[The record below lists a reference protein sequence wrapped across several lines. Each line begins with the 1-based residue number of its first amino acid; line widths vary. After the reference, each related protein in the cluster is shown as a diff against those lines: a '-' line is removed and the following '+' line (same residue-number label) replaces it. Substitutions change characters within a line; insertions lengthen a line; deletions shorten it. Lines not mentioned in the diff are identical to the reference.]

1 MASFGVSTLSQRAC
15 MLGLLTEGQVQEC
28 CEDGEFD
35 PHDPPSLLKVMERKG
50 YLTSWQSQKLLKGD
64 KDGFFV
70 GGYRLLYKI
79 SSGSFGRVY
88 RADDPRS
95 GRVVAVKIL
104 RQRWSDNAH
113 SVELFEREGKVGL
126 SLKHPN
132 IVEILAVDRDPSS
145 KQHYIVMEFIEG
157 GNLRDF
163 LGIRK
168 KLDAKEALRLIED
181 AASGLAYAY
190 SRGLT
195 HRDLKPSNMLISSQG
210 AIKLVDFGLAGVYS
224 SMPGQDEGKIERTV
238 DYAGLE
244 TATGVPPGDVRSDI
258 YFLGCV
264 LYEMLTGRPPLAMT
278 KDKNARMQRSRF
290 DSVAPLTPAPAGVF
304 RLVETMM
311 ALEPLHRYQT
321 PKQLVE
327 AIRDVRREMAG
338 GAPAAE
344 SQAPAV
350 TRQVFVV
357 EGNLKLQDA
366 IRNKFKEVGY
376 RVLMSAEPSRALA
389 RFQQQP
395 FDALIMDAGAVGDEG
410 LAPFRQILEESDR
423 RKFPCACVL
432 ILNEDQASWS
442 ERLNPHPRMGVL
454 VRPVTLRQLYTMVD
468 ELLGGTGTEG

>member
-1 MASFGVSTLSQRAC
+1 

-35 PHDPPSLLKVMERKG
+35 PHDPPSILRVMERKG
-50 YLTSWQSQKLLKGD
+50 FLTSWQSQKLLKGD
-64 KDGFFV
+64 KDGFLI

-88 RADDPRS
+88 RADDPRT
-95 GRVVAVKIL
+95 GRVVAVKVL
-104 RQRWSDNAH
+104 RQRWSENTH

-132 IVEILAVDRDPSS
+132 IVEILAVDRDPST
-145 KQHYIVMEFIEG
+145 KQYYIVMEFIEG

-168 KLDAKEALRLIED
+168 KLIAKEALRLIED
-181 AASGLAYAY
+181 AAAGLAHAY

-224 SMPGQDEGKIERTV
+224 EMPGHDEGKIERTV

-264 LYEMLTGRPPLAMT
+264 LYEMLTGRPPLTMT
-278 KDKNARMQRSRF
+278 KDKTQRMQRSRF
-290 DSVAPLTPAPAGVF
+290 DSVVKITPVEVRAPASVF

-321 PKQLVE
+321 PNQLLE
-327 AIRDVRREMAG
+327 AIRDVRRELAG
-338 GAPAAE
+338 GAPAVE
-344 SQAPAV
+344 KQAAAV
-350 TRQVFVV
+350 NRVIFVI
-357 EGNLKLQDA
+357 EGHEKLQDA

-376 RVLMSAEPSRALA
+376 RVLMSAEPSRAFQ

-395 FDALIMDAGAVGDEG
+395 FDALIMDAGTVGEDG
-410 LAPFRQILEESDR
+410 LTAFRHILEESDR
-423 RKFPCACVL
+423 RRFPCGCVL
-432 ILNEDQASWS
+432 ILNEDQASWT
-442 ERLNPHPRMGVL
+442 ERLNPHPRMAVL
-454 VRPVTLRQLYTMVD
+454 VRPVTLRQLYTKVD
-468 ELLGGTGTEG
+468 ELINGATPEQG